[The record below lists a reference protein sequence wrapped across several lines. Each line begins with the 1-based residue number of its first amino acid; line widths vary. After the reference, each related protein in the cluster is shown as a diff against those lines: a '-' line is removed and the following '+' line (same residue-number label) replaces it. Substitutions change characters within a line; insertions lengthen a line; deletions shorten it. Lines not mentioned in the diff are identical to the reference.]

1 LNSIAPKNKNSIN
14 NRKKWFFLKDMRIN
28 CMSKDKENQKINKI
42 GIIMKKKIESK
53 AMKNIKS
60 TANNLFKVFR
70 L

>member
-1 LNSIAPKNKNSIN
+1 
-14 NRKKWFFLKDMRIN
+14 
-28 CMSKDKENQKINKI
+28 MSKDKENQKINKI